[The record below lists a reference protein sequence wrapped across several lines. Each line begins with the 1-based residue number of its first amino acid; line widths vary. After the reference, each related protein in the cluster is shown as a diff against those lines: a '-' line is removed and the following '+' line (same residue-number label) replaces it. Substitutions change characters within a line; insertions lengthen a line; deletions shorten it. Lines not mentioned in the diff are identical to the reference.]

1 MADNQLGTYYLANH
15 KESYEVQR
23 NNNFE
28 FIVHDLG
35 KLLRAGATGREANA
49 YISNGADVLKFSAVS
64 SFSPSYQLGVIEIK
78 RGNNIMKAAGT
89 PTFQAG
95 QFVINDYIGADGK
108 SVLLAWQALAYN
120 VRTEKIGKMTDY
132 KKDCSLIERTP
143 DGEISKVW
151 KIEGCWVSDVAPGD
165 FNVENSD
172 KKTVTATIQYDKA
185 YLDYSQ
191 MPQ

>member
-1 MADNQLGTYYLANH
+1 
-15 KESYEVQR
+15 
-23 NNNFE
+23 
-28 FIVHDLG
+28 
-35 KLLRAGATGREANA
+35 
-49 YISNGADVLKFSAVS
+49 
-64 SFSPSYQLGVIEIK
+64 
-78 RGNNIMKAAGT
+78 MKAAGV

-108 SVLLAWQALAYN
+108 SVLLAWQSLAYN